1 MSVVLDTS
9 VLVDALRQVDA
20 ALEYLGGLDARP
32 VASEITRVEVL
43 QGVRSGERHG
53 TERLLA
59 SLGWMPLDEVV
70 ARHAGRLGRAYR
82 ASHPGLGAA
91 DLVIAGTAVVADLP
105 LATRNVRHFP
115 MFEGLR
121 PPY

>member
-9 VLVDALRQVDA
+9 VLVDALRQSEA
-20 ALEYLGGLDARP
+20 ALEYLSGLDARP
-32 VASEITRVEVL
+32 SASEITRVEIL
-43 QGVRSGERHG
+43 QGVRSAERRG

-59 SLGWMPLDEVV
+59 SLDWVPVDEVV

-91 DLVIAGTAVVADLP
+91 DLVIAATAVVADLL

-115 MFEGLR
+115 MFQGLR
-121 PPY
+121 SPY